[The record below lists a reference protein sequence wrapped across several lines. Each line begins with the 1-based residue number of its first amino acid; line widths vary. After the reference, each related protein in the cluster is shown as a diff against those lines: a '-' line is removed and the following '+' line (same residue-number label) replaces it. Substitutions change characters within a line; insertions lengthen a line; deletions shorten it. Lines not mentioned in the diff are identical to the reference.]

1 MELKEKFQD
10 IFQRLSIDDEIEV
23 LSLIEPETLDSIL
36 LFEHGNKILT
46 GKAASTEIETL
57 VKIFS
62 LKFKEKWNILLNS
75 ILESIEGLKEYSEIT
90 QETID
95 DKANINLERLNENKV
110 SAFNSN
116 ELEDKA
122 SDTYGE
128 IAENTNERIR
138 EHKVKRLKTANFYE
152 NFIKYV
158 DNHNIYD
165 IMIKDIVQTVSKLI
179 Y

>member
-1 MELKEKFQD
+1 MELKEKFHD
-10 IFQRLSIDDEIEV
+10 IFQRLSIDDEIEA
-23 LSLIEPETLDSIL
+23 LALIEPSIL
-36 LFEHGNKILT
+36 DKMLVYEHGNKILT
-46 GKAASTEIETL
+46 GKAVSTEIETL
-57 VKIFS
+57 VEIFN

-95 DKANINLERLNENKV
+95 DKANINLERLNENKI

-116 ELEDKA
+116 DLEDKS
-122 SDTYGE
+122 SDTFGE

-138 EHKVKRLKTANFYE
+138 EHKIKRLKTANFYE

-158 DNHNIYD
+158 DNHNIYG
-165 IMIKDIVQTVSKLI
+165 IMIMDIVQSVSKLI